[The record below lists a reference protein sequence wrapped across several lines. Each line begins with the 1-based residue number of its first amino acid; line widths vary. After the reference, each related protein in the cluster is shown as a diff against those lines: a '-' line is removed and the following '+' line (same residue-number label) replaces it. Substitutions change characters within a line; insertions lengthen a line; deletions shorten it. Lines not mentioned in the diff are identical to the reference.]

1 MKIERKSEGK
11 LAVVVALSGNIQ
23 GGPDAD
29 LFDKAVDELLNEGR
43 SNVLLEMSKVRWIN
57 STGLGILIRG
67 HKTLKE
73 KGGAMKIVNLS
84 ERIDNLFSVT
94 KLNLVFEVFTD
105 EVAALRSFRPPEDAS
120 TKSGVTQ

>member
-1 MKIERKSEGK
+1 MKIKRKSEGK
-11 LAVVVALSGNIQ
+11 HAVVLALSGNIQ

-29 LFDKAVDELLNEGR
+29 TFQDALQEVLAEGR
-43 SNVLLEMSKVRWIN
+43 KNILLDLDKVKWIN

-67 HKTLKE
+67 HTTLQKE
-73 KGGAMKIVNLS
+73 GGAMKIVNLS

-105 EVAALRSFRPPEDAS
+105 EVAALRSFKPAEDAES
-120 TKSGVTQ
+120 PSA